1 MTREISD
8 IIKEWK
14 DEAGVKGVVLVG
26 KSYYNDGKLKICTDR
41 PGMMIGFRGELVN
54 KYTEK
59 LNKVDK
65 YIKEIEF
72 VETDPWYIR

>member
-1 MTREISD
+1 MTREISEL
-8 IIKEWK
+8 IKQWK

-26 KSYYNDGKLKICTDR
+26 MHYYKDGTLKICTSQ
-41 PGMMIGFRGELVN
+41 PGLMIGFHGELVA

-59 LNKVDK
+59 LNKVDR

-72 VETDPWYIR
+72 VETDSWYIR